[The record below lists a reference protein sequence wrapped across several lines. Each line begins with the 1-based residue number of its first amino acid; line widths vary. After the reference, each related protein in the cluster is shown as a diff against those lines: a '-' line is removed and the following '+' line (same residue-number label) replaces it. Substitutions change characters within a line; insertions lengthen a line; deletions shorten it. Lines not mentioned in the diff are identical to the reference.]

1 MPVRVVVQVAFQLLC
16 GLSPSAPGAQSITER
31 AVPPLPVP
39 PEKPEALAPP
49 GGIDSSAMGFS
60 GHVDSEEQKSRG
72 VEGLTREKAC
82 LGGSKD
88 IWGQFC
94 WQMKTIR

>member
-1 MPVRVVVQVAFQLLC
+1 MASARVLLE
-16 GLSPSAPGAQSITER
+16 LR
-31 AVPPLPVP
+31 ASQRAVP

-60 GHVDSEEQKSRG
+60 AHVDSEEQKSRG
-72 VEGLTREKAC
+72 VEGLAREKTC
-82 LGGSKD
+82 SGGLEG